1 MTTRTR
7 RRALGLLTV
16 LAVVVASVAGLWA
29 VQRRLIYFPDRAT
42 PSLSV
47 MGPGWE
53 GVSYQTEDDLG
64 HGAWYRPP
72 EPGQPVVI
80 VFNGNAGNR
89 FDRASLGTRLTTHG
103 LGVLLTDYR
112 GYGGN
117 PGHPTEDGLAHD
129 ARAALAFVRERAP
142 NTALVYFGESLGSAV
157 AVELA
162 SEHPPSVLVLRSPFT
177 SLTAIGRHH
186 YPWLP
191 VGPLLKDRFP
201 SDERIGLLQ
210 VPTMVVAGDDDSI
223 VPVGQSREIFELAVG
238 PKQLVVVPGADHNDA
253 SLVSGSEMIDQVAA
267 FIAEVVGSQS

>member
-53 GVSYQTEDDLG
+53 GVSYQTEDGLG

-223 VPVGQSREIFELAVG
+223 VPVGQSREIFELAAG